1 MTNPIPNIDSKKKEM
16 EEKARSAGAAVADS
30 LEAAADTV
38 RSAADDSVHKINDL
52 ANQAGKKLDSTAT
65 CVRSFA
71 GINLFGGLRKKVNRN
86 PLQSLAVAAAVGLV
100 AGVSWKAS
108 R

>member
-1 MTNPIPNIDSKKKEM
+1 MTTIDSKKREI
-16 EEKARSAGAAVADS
+16 EEKARDARAAVADT

-38 RSAADDSVHKINDL
+38 RSAADDSAAKINDL

-65 CVRSFA
+65 CVRSWA
-71 GINLFGGLRKKVNRN
+71 GGNLFRGLRRKVNRN
-86 PLQSLAVAAAVGLV
+86 PLQSLAVAAAIGLV
-100 AGVSWKAS
+100 AGVSWKAT

>member
-1 MTNPIPNIDSKKKEM
+1 MTNIDSKKKEM
-16 EEKARSAGAAVADS
+16 EEKARSATAAVADS
-30 LEAAADTV
+30 LEEAAATI

-52 ANQAGKKLDSTAT
+52 ASQAGKKLDSTAS
-65 CVRSFA
+65 CVRSWD
-71 GINLFGGLRKKVNRN
+71 GGNLFGGLRRQVNRK
-86 PLQSLAVAAAVGLV
+86 PLESLAVAVAIGLV